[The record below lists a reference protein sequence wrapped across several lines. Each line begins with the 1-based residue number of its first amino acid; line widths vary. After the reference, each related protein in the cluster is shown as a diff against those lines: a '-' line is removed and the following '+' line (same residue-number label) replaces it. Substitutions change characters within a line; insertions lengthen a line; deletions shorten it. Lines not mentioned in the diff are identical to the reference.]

1 MEKDRAKLRR
11 IFEGLDDKE
20 RFGLCFGLF
29 PSRLRKYGLDWEE
42 SAALIEMAQEEE
54 GIEF

>member
-11 IFEGLDDKE
+11 IFEGLDDNE

-29 PSRLRKYGLDWEE
+29 PARLRKYGLDGEE
-42 SAALIEMAQEEE
+42 SAALIGMAQEEE